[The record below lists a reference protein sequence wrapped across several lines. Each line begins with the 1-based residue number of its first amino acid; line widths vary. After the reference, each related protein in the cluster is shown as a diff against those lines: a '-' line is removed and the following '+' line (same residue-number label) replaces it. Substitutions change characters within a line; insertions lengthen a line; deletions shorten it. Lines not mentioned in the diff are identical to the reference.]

1 MQTSTKKTRSK
12 AVNLHRSRKPN
23 TSAPTTKEET
33 VADAP
38 PGQCPEFN
46 ETERASLHAE
56 PDVKR
61 RGRKP
66 KYRKEFAAIAKAMCK
81 LGATDY
87 DLAQEFEVATSTI
100 WRWCSKYLEF
110 CSAIKVEKAAYD
122 DRVER
127 SLAQRALGYSYHAE
141 KPFQYQGEVMKV
153 QYVEH
158 VPPDV
163 AAAKFWLLNRRRA
176 QWSDTSRHEL
186 TGANGGEIK
195 ITERSDLDRARRI
208 AYILSQAAAR
218 KLEP

>member
-1 MQTSTKKTRSK
+1 MQTSTKRTTSK
-12 AVNLHRSRKPN
+12 KAASFRRPEKPTKAGTDAAVEQR
-23 TSAPTTKEET
+23 
-33 VADAP
+33 
-38 PGQCPEFN
+38 PEFSQ
-46 ETERASLHAE
+46 TEEAMNHAE
-56 PDVKR
+56 LDVKR
-61 RGRKP
+61 RGRKT

-100 WRWCSKYLEF
+100 WRWCSKYPEF
-110 CSAIKVEKAAYD
+110 CNAIKVEKAAYD

-163 AAAKFWLLNRRRA
+163 SAAKFWLLNRRRA

-186 TGANGGEIK
+186 TGANGGEIE
-195 ITERSDLDRARRI
+195 IRERSDLDRARRI
-208 AYILSQAAAR
+208 AYILSQAAAT
-218 KLEP
+218 KVEL

>member
-1 MQTSTKKTRSK
+1 MHTKTKMTTSKKG
-12 AVNLHRSRKPN
+12 ANLDQSRALEQWSEPR
-23 TSAPTTKEET
+23 PTH
-33 VADAP
+33 P
-38 PGQCPEFN
+38 
-46 ETERASLHAE
+46 E

-100 WRWCSKYLEF
+100 WRWCSKYPEY
-110 CSAIKVEKAAYD
+110 CNAIKVEKASYD

-141 KPFQYQGEVMKV
+141 KLFQHQGEVMKV

-195 ITERSDLDRARRI
+195 ISERSDLDRARRI
-208 AYILSQAAAR
+208 AYILSQAAAT
-218 KLEP
+218 KAD

>member
-1 MQTSTKKTRSK
+1 MIDGQ
-12 AVNLHRSRKPN
+12 P
-23 TSAPTTKEET
+23 EES
-33 VADAP
+33 
-38 PGQCPEFN
+38 PELN
-46 ETERASLHAE
+46 QTERASLRPE

-61 RGRKP
+61 RGRKT
-66 KYRKEFAAIAKAMCK
+66 KYRKEFARIAKVMCRQ
-81 LGATDY
+81 GATDY

-100 WRWCSKYLEF
+100 WRWCSKYPEF

-127 SLAQRALGYSYHAE
+127 SLAQRALGYTYHAE

-163 AAAKFWLLNRRRA
+163 VAAKFWLLNRRRA

-186 TGANGGEIK
+186 TGANGAEIE
-195 ITERSDLDRARRI
+195 IRERSDLDRARRI
-208 AYILSQAAAR
+208 AYILSQAAA
-218 KLEP
+218 KKEL

>member
-1 MQTSTKKTRSK
+1 
-12 AVNLHRSRKPN
+12 
-23 TSAPTTKEET
+23 
-33 VADAP
+33 
-38 PGQCPEFN
+38 
-46 ETERASLHAE
+46 
-56 PDVKR
+56 
-61 RGRKP
+61 
-66 KYRKEFAAIAKAMCK
+66 MCK

-100 WRWCSKYLEF
+100 WRWCSKYPEF
-110 CSAIKVEKAAYD
+110 CSAIKVEKASFD

-141 KPFQYQGEVMKV
+141 KPFQYRGEVMKV

-195 ITERSDLDRARRI
+195 IRERSDLDRARRI
-208 AYILSQAAAR
+208 AYILSQAAAT
-218 KLEP
+218 KVEP